1 MNNVL
6 MYQNWPMIGLYVNLA
21 TIHKIEYSRLYMCAI
36 CDFKAGTADKIKH
49 NVKRRRFQIKKG
61 RIRVVRRFFIFTRQS
76 LI

>member
-21 TIHKIEYSRLYMCAI
+21 TIQKIEYSRLYMCAI
-36 CDFKAGTADKIKH
+36 WDLKAGIADKIRQK
-49 NVKRRRFQIKKG
+49 VKRRRFQIKYG
-61 RIRVVRRFFIFTRQS
+61 RTRVVKRLLIFTRQS